1 MSNNGT
7 VKLSED
13 VITGRFGPGITAKN
27 TVKLNLNSHNL
38 AITGL
43 TASSAQPAIMSRG
56 TQNITIGGK
65 GIIDAGQ
72 GVCIEAN
79 GKDSVIN
86 LTSPTTT
93 YQTDRSGGELVYCYA
108 GTINITNGTF
118 KNNGSPY
125 LLNCYD
131 ANYRSGTAKII
142 VSGGKFYDFNPMD
155 NSAEGE
161 HTNFLAEGY
170 HVEISTVVEDEVEH
184 DHSRGCCD
192 KFCSLVE
199 LMIGEGKV
207 EGPKPPCSDL
217 LKISLIFIFGNPFMF
232 TYRYYKFFN
241 GNKII
246 DNDCVH
252 NLFIFANLFVNIITA
267 CGIFYF
273 SWLALF
279 ILLFIPSV
287 VPCYFYFIYYN
298 WDFLIDNLD
307 LDETPLLE
315 LTVRG
320 RGYDLY

>member
-1 MSNNGT
+1 MENEEQLLSMNFFKTAFNKEDLTKNPAFKKWKEERENEGKKVVRCPICWGYEVFVEPTNHICQMCNG
-7 VKLSED
+7 
-13 VITGRFGPGITAKN
+13 I
-27 TVKLNLNSHNL
+27 
-38 AITGL
+38 
-43 TASSAQPAIMSRG
+43 
-56 TQNITIGGK
+56 
-65 GIIDAGQ
+65 
-72 GVCIEAN
+72 
-79 GKDSVIN
+79 
-86 LTSPTTT
+86 
-93 YQTDRSGGELVYCYA
+93 YCQHCLH
-108 GTINITNGTF
+108 
-118 KNNGSPY
+118 P
-125 LLNCYD
+125 C
-131 ANYRSGTAKII
+131 
-142 VSGGKFYDFNPMD
+142 
-155 NSAEGE
+155 
-161 HTNFLAEGY
+161 
-170 HVEISTVVEDEVEH
+170 VEDEVEH

-252 NLFIFANLFVNIITA
+252 NLFKFANLFVNIITA
-267 CGIFYF
+267 CCIFYF
-273 SWLALF
+273 AWLAFF

-287 VPCYFYFIYYN
+287 VPCYFYFIYFN
-298 WDFLIDNLD
+298 WDYLIDNLD